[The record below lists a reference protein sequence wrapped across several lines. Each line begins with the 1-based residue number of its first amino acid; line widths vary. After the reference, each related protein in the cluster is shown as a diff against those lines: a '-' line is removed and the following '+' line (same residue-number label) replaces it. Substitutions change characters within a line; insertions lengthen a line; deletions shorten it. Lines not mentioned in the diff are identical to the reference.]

1 MPTGSFPTAC
11 VESPAVSKAAKRERQ
26 RQNREAAKIAQAQA
40 EKRARLFRSLRSFGI
55 IAVVVVAGVA
65 IFSFLTSNDSGSK
78 SSSSKFIYSAP
89 PKMTIDPNQQYSAT
103 IDTSAGTIVLALDP
117 KTAPIATNNFVFLAR
132 QRYYDGTTIERA
144 AKNFVIQGGD
154 RGQKPPGY
162 TVKGEV
168 PTDHYPIGSL
178 AAAKSQTEAPGTFG
192 STFFIVTGA
201 NGASLPND
209 YARWG
214 SVTSGLDVAQKIESF
229 APTSGDGPPTTNV
242 AIKKITI
249 TETGPSTSTSATTTG
264 TTP

>member
-1 MPTGSFPTAC
+1 
-11 VESPAVSKAAKRERQ
+11 VSKAAKRERQ
-26 RQNREAAKIAQAQA
+26 RQNREAAKAAQAQA
-40 EKRARLFRSLRSFGI
+40 AKRQRLMRSLRSFGI
-55 IAVVVVAGVA
+55 VAVVVIAGVA
-65 IFSFLTSNDSGSK
+65 IFSFITSNDSEST
-78 SSSSKFIYSAP
+78 SSKYIYSAP
-89 PKMTIDPNQQYSAT
+89 PKMTIDPNKQYSAT
-103 IDTSAGTIVLALDP
+103 IDTSEGTIVVALDP

-154 RGQKPPGY
+154 RGKEPPGY

-168 PTDHYPIGSL
+168 PTDGYPLGSL
-178 AAAKSQTEAPGTFG
+178 AAAKSGAEAPGTFG
-192 STFFIVTGA
+192 STFFIVTGT
-201 NGASLPND
+201 GTTLPND

-242 AIKKITI
+242 KIKKVTI
-249 TETGPSTSTSATTTG
+249 TETDPSTSTSATTPA